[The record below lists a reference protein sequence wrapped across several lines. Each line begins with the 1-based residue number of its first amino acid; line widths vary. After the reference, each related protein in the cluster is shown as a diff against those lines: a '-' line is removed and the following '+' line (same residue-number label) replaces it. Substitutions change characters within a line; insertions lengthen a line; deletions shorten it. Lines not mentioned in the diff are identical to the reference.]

1 MSKRLQFP
9 VNGLSK
15 PLALVVV
22 ILALIG
28 LALLLQRVEGPPAG
42 PQSTGVF
49 PIPPAG
55 ERVTVDGIV
64 VGAGQPEDSASTF
77 YIELERD
84 ARKNVAVIRTS
95 DETIIQA
102 GRFAPRRFIEGDI
115 IEGDSVEV
123 EAVSDGTRLTA
134 LIVKRFRDA
143 DE

>member
-1 MSKRLQFP
+1 MVSRRWII
-9 VNGLSK
+9 
-15 PLALVVV
+15 LVVAAV
-22 ILALIG
+22 
-28 LALLLQRVEGPPAG
+28 ALLAVVLLWGKGSPAE
-42 PQSTGVF
+42 PQSAGGF
-49 PIPPAG
+49 QIPPAG

-64 VGAGQPEDSASTF
+64 VGTGQSEDDVFTF

-84 ARKNVAVIRTS
+84 SRKDAVVIRTS

-123 EAVSDGTRLTA
+123 EVVSDGTRLIAET
-134 LIVKRFRDA
+134 IKRFRDA